1 MCISFHRGSR
11 RKPART
17 PHRPPPEAAIPRL
30 LVVAD
35 LLVRDRAS
43 KEISSRGPR
52 VKPFGA
58 WIFSF
63 KKYCVERKS
72 DVALETASAPANLIC
87 RALLKSGA
95 GYRNLAGTYV
105 LFRRACSSAG

>member
-1 MCISFHRGSR
+1 M
-11 RKPART
+11 
-17 PHRPPPEAAIPRL
+17 PPEAAASPRL

-35 LLVRDRAS
+35 SLVRDRAS

-58 WIFSF
+58 WTVSL

-72 DVALETASAPANLIC
+72 DAALETASAPANLIC

-95 GYRNLAGTYV
+95 GYRNLVGTHV